1 MLWATP
7 VRGAHSIIQS
17 DTSFPRSAA
26 IGRINAGIVFAALA
40 PNTRRAYETNL
51 TAFAAWIGNEQPTD
65 PKLAEYLQCA
75 FDCGNSPAS
84 LRMIA
89 ASVQWLFTSTDQPSP
104 AGKRCKAKI
113 KQLSEAGADRGRGQ
127 AKPLTYDN
135 AVSMLTIGN
144 PLDKAIVALAKQAGI
159 SHRLAAHSGR
169 VGLASD

>member
-1 MLWATP
+1 
-7 VRGAHSIIQS
+7 
-17 DTSFPRSAA
+17 
-26 IGRINAGIVFAALA
+26 VFAALA

-75 FDCGNSPAS
+75 FDCGKSPAS

-113 KQLSEAGADRGRGQ
+113 KQLSEAGAV
-127 AKPLTYDN
+127 KP
-135 AVSMLTIGN
+135 S
-144 PLDKAIVALAKQAGI
+144 PLPMTMRFPC
-159 SHRLAAHSGR
+159 SP
-169 VGLASD
+169 